1 MILKKRNFLVVT
13 FFLVIFL
20 FISNL
25 IKAMKSCCYIE
36 VDGTPRE
43 IKDADFIVIAPFNA
57 QVKLLKSKLDET
69 MILVLG
75 KDNTDDIKFVCAFHV
90 FNSLNLRT
98 TVVPCLYFDILDE
111 FKAILIG

>member
-1 MILKKRNFLVVT
+1 
-13 FFLVIFL
+13 
-20 FISNL
+20 
-25 IKAMKSCCYIE
+25 
-36 VDGTPRE
+36 
-43 IKDADFIVIAPFNA
+43 
-57 QVKLLKSKLDET
+57 

-111 FKAILIG
+111 FKAIDWIK

>member
-1 MILKKRNFLVVT
+1 
-13 FFLVIFL
+13 
-20 FISNL
+20 
-25 IKAMKSCCYIE
+25 
-36 VDGTPRE
+36 
-43 IKDADFIVIAPFNA
+43 
-57 QVKLLKSKLDET
+57 

-111 FKAILIG
+111 FNAILIG